1 MKRKQWGVSQ
11 VFSLNSLCTV
21 YFCIILVDGLEI
33 ESRIDDIAISIITL
47 VYNVKLD
54 CKL

>member
-1 MKRKQWGVSQ
+1 MIKTWE

-21 YFCIILVDGLEI
+21 YFYIILVDGLGN
-33 ESRIDDIAISIITL
+33 ESCVDDKATTL
-47 VYNVKLD
+47 VYNVILD

>member
-1 MKRKQWGVSQ
+1 MMKRKPWE

-21 YFCIILVDGLEI
+21 YFYIILVDGLEN
-33 ESRIDDIAISIITL
+33 ESRVDDIAISITTL
-47 VYNVKLD
+47 VYNVILD